1 MLWIYKYLI
10 GLDYS
15 ILWVFK
21 WLMLYFMSTPFYS
34 CKFKS
39 IIDQII
45 YKNLFKQLILLD
57 TGFQNGRY
65 SLSPF
70 VIDFIVIVI
79 KSYFTYLLLQEFLL
93 FCHKPYIN
101 GEFFTLESY
110 ILLKKTYLL
119 YLLQLLH
126 LGI

>member
-1 MLWIYKYLI
+1 MYTSSLFI
-10 GLDYS
+10 
-15 ILWVFK
+15 
-21 WLMLYFMSTPFYS
+21 
-34 CKFKS
+34 S
-39 IIDQII
+39 IILPISFDQFN

-79 KSYFTYLLLQEFLL
+79 KSYFTYLLLQEFIL
-93 FCHKPYIN
+93 FCHKPYNN

-110 ILLKKTYLL
+110 IL
-119 YLLQLLH
+119 
-126 LGI
+126 